1 MSVRRWLPPGMLARR
16 IARLLLVAHAEG
28 VIKLGGYSEIQLKE
42 WQWQNLSIG
51 PRKKLG
57 SLWRIHGTA
66 ILAHRQGKP
75 MAVEIA
81 PEQLQ
86 DLQTVLSEAS

>member
-1 MSVRRWLPPGMLARR
+1 MRRWLPPGALARR
-16 IARLLLVAHAEG
+16 IARLLIVAHGEG
-28 VIKLGGYSEIQLKE
+28 VITLGGYSEIQVKE

-57 SLWRIHGTA
+57 ALWRLHGAA

-75 MAVEIA
+75 TVVELA
-81 PEQLQ
+81 PEQLE
-86 DLQTVLSEAS
+86 DLRGVLSEAS